1 MESSQNARHDHHD
14 TVSPEGPTM
23 HEFELHRMR
32 TAELRRE
39 AQQHRLVREAVRA
52 RRAARR
58 ADAGHEAPAAESH
71 TDRPRRLRLPR
82 TA

>member
-1 MESSQNARHDHHD
+1 MY
-14 TVSPEGPTM
+14 
-23 HEFELHRMR
+23 EFEIHRMR

-39 AQQHRLVREAVRA
+39 ADQDRLAREAVRS

-58 ADAGHEAPAAESH
+58 EEAARRGTPDAEPH
-71 TDRPRRLRLPR
+71 TDRPRRQRLPR

>member
-1 MESSQNARHDHHD
+1 MYQL
-14 TVSPEGPTM
+14 
-23 HEFELHRMR
+23 ELHQIRA
-32 TAELRRE
+32 AELRSTARRE
-39 AQQHRLVREAVRA
+39 RLAREVVRS

-58 ADAGHEAPAAESH
+58 ARSDGHGAPAAESH